1 MEGRNSDSERQ
12 SRKKVI
18 DVEKSYIRASFAE
31 SKLKGQKQRSFI
43 SNASVGIRASQLN
56 AQYSSSKHS
65 NLRSSITKKSIA
77 VK

>member
-56 AQYSSSKHS
+56 A
-65 NLRSSITKKSIA
+65 
-77 VK
+77 